1 MITDKQFDD
10 AFTAAGGW
18 FILTQF
24 ETVYEWRGEKR
35 DLIDMLYLEGFDKAR
50 TGTST
55 RVNSLKRII
64 DNGRGKE
71 ALEKVRDSANINR
84 VHPEACSMAN
94 NLLKKYYL

>member
-10 AFTAAGGW
+10 AFTVAGGW
-18 FILTQF
+18 FILTHF
-24 ETVYEWRGEKR
+24 ETVYEWRGEKQ
-35 DLIDMLYLEGFDKAR
+35 DLIDKLYLEGFEKKR

-84 VHPEACSMAN
+84 VHPEAYSMAN
-94 NLLKKYYL
+94 DILKKYYL

>member
-10 AFTAAGGW
+10 AFTSAGGW

-24 ETVYEWRGEKR
+24 ETVYEWKGDKR
-35 DLIDMLYLEGFDKAR
+35 DLVDKLYLEGFDKTR

-55 RVNSLKRII
+55 RVSSLIRII

-71 ALEKVRDSANINR
+71 ALEKVRDSAKINR
-84 VHPEACSMAN
+84 IHPEACAMAN
-94 NLLKKYYL
+94 DILRKYYL